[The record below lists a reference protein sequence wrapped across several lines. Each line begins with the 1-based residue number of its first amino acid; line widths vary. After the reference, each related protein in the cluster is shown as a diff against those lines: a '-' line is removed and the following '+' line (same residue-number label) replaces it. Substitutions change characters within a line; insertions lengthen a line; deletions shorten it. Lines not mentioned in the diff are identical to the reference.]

1 MGTKRVGLARVE
13 ALMENL
19 KRELAL
25 DGASFKG
32 AKRPVESVTAA
43 TKAVTTAESGT
54 IFTLNRAAG
63 ITVTLPAATAGLE
76 YEFHIGTTFT
86 GTLTIDAA
94 SAADTLQGHLLI
106 NDKDELGSVVA
117 LNENIDTTAIALP
130 AAADHQIV
138 MDANTKGRF
147 IGGHIKYT
155 CISDSKWIVSGVCFA
170 DGTVVT
176 PFT

>member
-32 AKRPVESVTAA
+32 AKRPVESVTAV

-76 YEFHIGTTFT
+76 YEFHVGTTFT
-86 GTLTIDAA
+86 GTLTINAA
-94 SAADTLQGHLLI
+94 SDADTLQGRIQMGPGLTL
-106 NDKDELGSVVA
+106 NDSDDNV
-117 LNENIDTTAIALP
+117 ENHGYASP
-130 AAADHQIV
+130 AAADHQYV
-138 MDANTKGRF
+138 ADADTKGRH
-147 IGGHIKYT
+147 IGTMLKYT
-155 CISDSKWIVSGVCFA
+155 CITDAIW
-170 DGTVVT
+170 VVTGHAISVGGIAT